1 MGYAGQTYVIPCSK
15 GGLNHSP
22 NIADMPPEA
31 MVFPSRNINMHRG
44 GREPRGGTAKV
55 NASAG
60 YGSVRIMGGFDYI
73 NAAGTQF
80 QVVVTT
86 DGKIWKNTTETI
98 KASGWTAGKHA
109 SFVVMN
115 NLLYICNGYDRPQT
129 WNGTDA
135 TTTDLAN
142 IPTDWTGTNWPKQLL
157 VHGSGNSERM
167 WAIMPAGKKTLY
179 ASANNNGV
187 AAADFSTANVLIFYL
202 ETGDSTGLTGMVEHG
217 DRLFVFS
224 KRRSFIMQDSDSNTD
239 LWGYLQA
246 QWVGGVANHNL
257 IVKTPNDVICMMD
270 DGEAYSLSA
279 VQSYG
284 DYEAASI
291 TKPAYIDAWIREL
304 VNRGL
309 MEENAH
315 AIYNP
320 NLRCIDFFLAYSGD
334 TNADND
340 LALRYF
346 IDRGPA
352 EGWMPQDNQ
361 SSASGYDASCSF
373 LFKVT
378 EGNYE
383 VRTGDYSGFIWKLE
397 SGTSDDGVGF
407 YAGFKTAYMNFGDA
421 RKMKHFFKGWV
432 VCVPKGAWNLLI
444 KIYIDGTY
452 KATSTVSLAPAGATL
467 GAFILDTSVLA
478 GDEIISAS
486 CPEGYI
492 GQRIAIEPYT
502 LNAGETFFISSLP
515 FDFKMLG
522 ARA

>member
-1 MGYAGQTYVIPCSK
+1 MGYAGQTYTVPCSR

-22 NIADMPPEA
+22 NIDDIPPEA
-31 MVFPSRNINMHRG
+31 MVHPSRNINMHRG

-60 YGSVRIMGGFDYI
+60 YGSARIMGAFDYI
-73 NAAGTQF
+73 NSAGTQF
-80 QVVVTT
+80 QVVATT

-98 KASGWTAGKHA
+98 KTGLTTGKHV

-115 NLLYICNGYDRPQT
+115 TLLYICNGADRPQT

-142 IPTDWTGTNWPKQLL
+142 IPTDWTGTNWPKQLV
-157 VHGSGNSERM
+157 VHGAVNSERM
-167 WAIMPAGKKTLY
+167 WAIMPAGSKRLY
-179 ASANNNGV
+179 ASKNNDGV
-187 AAADFSTANVLIFYL
+187 SAADFSNANVLVFYI
-202 ETGDSTGLTGMVEHG
+202 ETGDYAGLTGMAEFG

-224 KRRSFIMQDSDSNTD
+224 KRRAFVMEDINPDTD
-239 LWGYLQA
+239 YWGYTQA

-257 IVKTPNDVICMMD
+257 IVKTPNDVICVMD

-284 DYEAASI
+284 DYKAASI
-291 TKPAYIDAWIREL
+291 TKPAYIDAWIREF
-304 VNRGL
+304 VNRGQ

-320 NLRCIDFFLAYSGD
+320 NLRCIDFFLAYSLD
-334 TNADND
+334 ANTANNV
-340 LALRYF
+340 ALRYF
-346 IDRGPA
+346 IDRGPLD
-352 EGWMPQDNQ
+352 GWMPQDNQ
-361 SSASGYDASCSF
+361 SAVSGYRASCSF

-383 VRTGDYSGFIWKLE
+383 VRTGDYSGFVWTLE
-397 SGTSDDGVGF
+397 SGTSDDSAGF
-407 YAGFKTAYMNFGDA
+407 YAGFKTPHMTFGDA
-421 RKMKHFFKGWV
+421 RKSKHFFKGWI
-432 VCVPKGAWNLLI
+432 VCVPKGSWNLLV
-444 KIYIDGTY
+444 KVYNDGVY
-452 KATSTVSLAPAGATL
+452 KATATVSLAGAGATL
-467 GAFILDTSVLA
+467 GSFILDTDVLA

-486 CPEGYI
+486 CPEGYV
-492 GQRIAIEPYT
+492 GQRIALEPYT
-502 LNAGETFFISSLP
+502 TNTGETFFISSLL

-522 ARA
+522 ARP